1 MTEGAILGDL
11 LAVPRLPLAEAR
23 DDTARFPLP
32 PSFPAVGTPQQSAM
46 FQPAEAEAVVTL
58 ALMAA
63 LSDGRSDPTERDQLK
78 SLLESLAADEAM
90 PSLASIHQRVV
101 LNQVKPSDVIAA
113 LKSPESRSA
122 AFEIAVCVVDADG
135 KTTAKEQAFLDELEK
150 RLGLSHDDA
159 VAFERDAESIA
170 LADPTAGP
178 NISQEIDLFVPEPP
192 AVRPQARAPTPAGP
206 VPAVAAIPSGP
217 NPAETDRIILKYAI
231 LNGALE
237 LLPQNLATMAILPL
251 QTRMVYTIG
260 KRHGYTLGPGHIKE
274 FIATLGLGATSQMLE
289 NFARKTL
296 GSLAKK
302 HLGKT
307 AVKVVKHATGPMM
320 TFASTFAIGRVAEA
334 YYRGGRQMSAVDLR
348 SLFQRDLA
356 SGKALY
362 EQHRPSIEQQ
372 ASTLDAGRVLDLVRG
387 KGTMV

>member
-1 MTEGAILGDL
+1 MLQL
-11 LAVPRLPLAEAR
+11 
-23 DDTARFPLP
+23 
-32 PSFPAVGTPQQSAM
+32 S
-46 FQPAEAEAVVTL
+46 EAEAVVTL

-63 LSDGRSDPTERDQLK
+63 LSDGRSDPAERDQLK
-78 SLLESLAADEAM
+78 SLLETIAADEDM
-90 PSLASIHQRVV
+90 PSLGSIHQRVV
-101 LNQVKPSDVIAA
+101 LKQINAAEVIAA
-113 LKSPESRSA
+113 LKSPEARST
-122 AFEIAVCVVDADG
+122 AFEIAVCVADADG
-135 KTTAKEQAFLDELEK
+135 KTTPKEQQFLDELER
-150 RLGLSHDDA
+150 RLGLAHDDA
-159 VAFERDAESIA
+159 IAFEREAEAIA
-170 LADPTAGP
+170 LSDPADD
-178 NISQEIDLFVPEPP
+178 QDVDLLAPEPSRGSAPIGAAAVP
-192 AVRPQARAPTPAGP
+192 APVPFARADKTGP
-206 VPAVAAIPSGP
+206 D
-217 NPAETDRIILKYAI
+217 PAETDRIIMKYAI

-296 GSLAKK
+296 GKLVKK
-302 HLGKT
+302 HIGKT
-307 AVKVVKHATGPMM
+307 AGKAVKVATGPMM

-334 YYRGGRQMSAVDLR
+334 YYSGGRKMSSVDLR

-372 ASTLDAGRVLDLVRG
+372 ASTLDAGKVLNLVRG
-387 KGTMV
+387 KGSPV